1 MILIQPGLLNAIQ
14 YVAIAVGVV
23 NISLLLGLFYI
34 YWNSYRKI
42 KSEFTI
48 GLLYFSLFLLAQN
61 ILATAILVKL
71 LVTGAGTHNPE
82 GVEHLLELSAINLIQ
97 LVALS
102 ILSKITW

>member
-1 MILIQPGLLNAIQ
+1 MILMQPALLNAVQ
-14 YVAIAVGVV
+14 YIAIAVGVI

-48 GLLYFSLFLLAQN
+48 GLMYFSLFLLAQN
-61 ILATAILVKL
+61 VLATLILLKL
-71 LVTGAGTHNPE
+71 LMTGAGTHDPE
-82 GVEHLLELSAINLIQ
+82 GMEHLFELSAINLIQ

>member
-1 MILIQPGLLNAIQ
+1 M
-14 YVAIAVGVV
+14 
-23 NISLLLGLFYI
+23 GLFYI

-71 LVTGAGTHNPE
+71 LVTGAGTHNAE
-82 GVEHLLELSAINLIQ
+82 GMEHLLELSAINLIQ